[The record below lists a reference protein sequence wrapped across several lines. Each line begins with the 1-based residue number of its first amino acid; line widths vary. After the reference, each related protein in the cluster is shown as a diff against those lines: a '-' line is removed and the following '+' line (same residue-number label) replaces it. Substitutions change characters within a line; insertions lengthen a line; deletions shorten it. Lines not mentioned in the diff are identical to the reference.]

1 MTRYIEN
8 VDIVFEA
15 PVQNRIPEFKEYDVP
30 QQTHN
35 EHLHL
40 IFDVVMARV
49 RRNTAPAS
57 PTAPAGNY
65 RTGA

>member
-1 MTRYIEN
+1 MVKTRHGGGDDGEADESLDTEQPHCSSGPKRESLGTKETCVN
-8 VDIVFEA
+8 VSADW
-15 PVQNRIPEFKEYDVP
+15 
-30 QQTHN
+30 
-35 EHLHL
+35 
-40 IFDVVMARV
+40 V